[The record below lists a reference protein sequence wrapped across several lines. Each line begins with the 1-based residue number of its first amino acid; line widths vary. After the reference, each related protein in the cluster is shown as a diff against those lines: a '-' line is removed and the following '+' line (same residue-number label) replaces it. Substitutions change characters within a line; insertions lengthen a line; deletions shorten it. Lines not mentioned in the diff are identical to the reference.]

1 MAQLHEAAMA
11 RQARHRTACS
21 NRRTAARNR
30 FPRVR
35 SRKTKMDKGGVVREM
50 FDRIAGRYDLTNTVM
65 TGGIDA
71 LWRRRAIA
79 MLDVEPGAR
88 VLDLCC
94 GTGVMTRDVAAKVID
109 GSVVGVDFSPAML
122 AVARRNV
129 TSPSVEFLEADALHL
144 PFADASFDGATM
156 GFSMRNLVD
165 IGAGLREITRV
176 LKPGATFVNLEIA
189 KPPNPIWRR
198 LFYIHFY
205 GIVPLVGRVVG
216 RDAAAYRYLPQ
227 SLVNFPDAD
236 VLAGMFA
243 AAGFEHVR
251 YVRMMGGI
259 VTLHAGSVPALQAKN
274 AEAMLEAA
282 GVA

>member
-1 MAQLHEAAMA
+1 
-11 RQARHRTACS
+11 
-21 NRRTAARNR
+21 
-30 FPRVR
+30 
-35 SRKTKMDKGGVVREM
+35 MDKGGVVREM
-50 FDRIAGRYDLTNTVM
+50 FDRIASRYDLTNTVM

-94 GTGVMTRDVAAKVID
+94 GTGVMTRDLAAKVIN

-122 AVARRNV
+122 AIARRNIARAN
-129 TSPSVEFLEADALHL
+129 VEFVEADALHL

-165 IGAGLREITRV
+165 IGEGLREISRV
-176 LKPGATFVNLEIA
+176 LRPGSTFVNLEIA

-198 LFYIHFY
+198 LFYVHFY
-205 GIVPLVGRVVG
+205 GIVPLIGRIVG
-216 RDAAAYRYLPQ
+216 RDADAYRYLPQ

-236 VLAGMFA
+236 KLAGMFA
-243 AAGFEHVR
+243 AAGFEHVH
-251 YVRMMGGI
+251 YVRMLGGI
-259 VTLHAGSVPALQAKN
+259 VTLHAGSVPAPAQAKN
-274 AEAMLEAA
+274 ADAMLEAA

>member
-1 MAQLHEAAMA
+1 
-11 RQARHRTACS
+11 
-21 NRRTAARNR
+21 
-30 FPRVR
+30 
-35 SRKTKMDKGGVVREM
+35 MDKSGAVREM
-50 FDRIAGRYDLTNTVM
+50 FDRIASRYDLTNTVM
-65 TGGIDA
+65 TGGVDA

-79 MLDVEPGAR
+79 MLDAASDAR
-88 VLDLCC
+88 LLDLCC
-94 GTGVMTRDVAAKVID
+94 GTGVMTRDLAAKAPGGQVI
-109 GSVVGVDFSPAML
+109 GVDFSPAML

-129 TSPSVEFLEADALHL
+129 ADPRVEFVEADAMHL
-144 PFADASFDGATM
+144 PFDDASFDGAAM

-165 IGAGLREITRV
+165 IDAALREIARV
-176 LKPGATFVNLEIA
+176 LRPGATFVNLEIA
-189 KPPNPIWRR
+189 KPPNPVWRR

-205 GIVPLVGRVVG
+205 GIVPLVGRIVG

-251 YVRMMGGI
+251 YVRLLGGI
-259 VTLHAGSVPALQAKN
+259 VTVHAGSRPAVRAKN

-282 GVA
+282 GVT

>member
-1 MAQLHEAAMA
+1 
-11 RQARHRTACS
+11 
-21 NRRTAARNR
+21 
-30 FPRVR
+30 
-35 SRKTKMDKGGVVREM
+35 MDKGGVVREM
-50 FDRIAGRYDLTNTVM
+50 FDRIASRYDLTNTVM
-65 TGGIDA
+65 TGGVDA

-79 MLDVEPGAR
+79 MLDAAPSAHL
-88 VLDLCC
+88 LDLCC
-94 GTGVMTRDVAAKVID
+94 GTGMMTRDLAARATE
-109 GSVVGVDFSPAML
+109 GRVVGVDFSPAML
-122 AVARRNV
+122 AIARRNV
-129 TSPSVEFLEADALHL
+129 DIGNVEFVEADALRL
-144 PFADASFDGATM
+144 PFGDASFDGAAM

-165 IGAGLREITRV
+165 INACLREVARV
-176 LKPGATFVNLEIA
+176 LRPGATFVNLEIA
-189 KPPNPIWRR
+189 KPPNPVWRR

-205 GIVPLVGRVVG
+205 GIVPLVGRIVG

-251 YVRMMGGI
+251 YVRLLGGI
-259 VTLHAGSVPALQAKN
+259 VTVHAGSLPATRAKN